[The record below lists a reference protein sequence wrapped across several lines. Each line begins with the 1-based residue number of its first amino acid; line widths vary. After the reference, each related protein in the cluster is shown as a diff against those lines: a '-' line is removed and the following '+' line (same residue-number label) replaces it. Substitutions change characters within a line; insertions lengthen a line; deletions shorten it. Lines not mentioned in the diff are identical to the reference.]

1 MKRDDTAAIYHELS
15 GRYGQTMTMQDACRE
30 LNFKKPETVKKVMPP
45 GWIGAKGGLRI
56 KPISLPARSQTWRCI
71 SLNKEKQHGK
81 EIHFDR

>member
-30 LNFKKPETVKKVMPP
+30 LNFKKPEKVMPA

-56 KPISLPARSQTWRCI
+56 KTISFARQLAEMS
-71 SLNKEKQHGK
+71 
-81 EIHFDR
+81 D

>member
-30 LNFKKPETVKKVMPP
+30 LNFKKPETVKKVMPA

-56 KPISLPARSQTWRCI
+56 KTIIKTISFARQLAEMS
-71 SLNKEKQHGK
+71 
-81 EIHFDR
+81 D